1 MKNIEE
7 ILDYPAGK
15 ILKKIAGSFKG
26 RTEIEKKICELLKT
40 NKEQQEI

>member
-7 ILDYPAGK
+7 ILDYPTGK

-26 RTEIEKKICELLKT
+26 RTEIEKNLRTFK
-40 NKEQQEI
+40 NK